1 MGLEEHAM
9 TIKAPPVDHAN
20 LPADL
25 VANAELRLAYSPS
38 AGRLFRIDPEGRVR
52 HELLLWRWDEAQG
65 RYVTAVVSL
74 PSLGNRRATRVIY
87 YMMTKKWA
95 ATGLYVDHIKRNPS
109 DNRWENLR
117 LATPSQNN
125 CNRSPARPIDPDEL
139 LEIGVTV
146 TRYGRYAVQV
156 CGNYYGCFRS
166 RTEANQLARE
176 RRRALKGAF
185 DVPFIT
191 WRGMIR
197 GRPAP

>member
-1 MGLEEHAM
+1 M

-20 LPADL
+20 LPPDL
-25 VANAELRLAYSPS
+25 VASAELALAYSPG
-38 AGRLFRIDPEGRVR
+38 AGRLFRLDAGGRVIR
-52 HELLLWRWDEAQG
+52 ELLLWRWGEAVG

-74 PSLGNRRATRVIY
+74 PGLGYRRATRVIY
-87 YMMTKKWA
+87 YMMTKEWA
-95 ATGLYVDHIKRNPS
+95 AAGLYVDHVNRDPR

-176 RRRALKGAF
+176 MRRALKGAF

-191 WRGMIR
+191 SRRMIR
-197 GRPAP
+197 GTAP